1 MKIHINSKPGIYE
14 VVTYGRNSIT
24 LSTKHNTFQV
34 PTSDFK
40 TFAGGIWNNSI
51 DPHEF
56 AVFLSVVKP
65 DQYKMQVEQED
76 QILTL
81 AARLDIIQAK
91 VKAEAEQ
98 VVHES
103 QEERY
108 ERLEREHYEAI
119 QAEQDREHQE
129 WMHKYEQEKANRSVI
144 EWESMLNQKDTELN
158 KADTKLRSIAHKVY
172 SQKLDFTHFQNHD
185 GIKFIIQQD
194 HYNDN
199 INRFCWDPY
208 GFVSNSHSDISNI
221 YGDANWGTING
232 GWIKII
238 DNNVILYYKSG
249 DYGVY
254 DDAIAIEC
262 AKKLF
267 PGKKIHSFAGRNWD
281 EKLDDLF
288 NDLPF

>member
-1 MKIHINSKPGIYE
+1 MKIHLNSKQGIYE

-24 LSTKHNTFQV
+24 LSTKHSIFQV

-40 TFAGGIWNNSI
+40 AFAGGIWNHRLTK
-51 DPHEF
+51 DDMDL
-56 AVFLSVVKP
+56 FLSVVRP
-65 DQYKMQVEQED
+65 DQYKLQVEQED
-76 QILTL
+76 KILTL

-98 VVHES
+98 VVYES
-103 QEERY
+103 EEERY
-108 ERLEREHYEAI
+108 ERLEKEHYEAI

-129 WMHKYEQEKANRSVI
+129 WLNEYEQEKANRSVT
-144 EWESMLNQKDTELN
+144 EWESIINKRDTELEE
-158 KADTKLRSIAHKVY
+158 ADRKLRSIAHKVY
-172 SQKLDFTHFQNHD
+172 SQKLDFSNFQMHA

-208 GFVSNSHSDISNI
+208 GFVSNGHSDISSI
-221 YGDANWGTING
+221 YRDSNWGTING

-254 DDAIAIEC
+254 DDAVAIEC

-267 PGKKIHSFAGRNWD
+267 PGKKIYSFAGRDWD
-281 EKLDDLF
+281 EKLDELF